1 MLRASCDIRAVLFD
15 LDGVVIDSYEAWFHQ
30 FQQALR
36 HFGHSPVSE
45 HEFRKHWGQSTEDD
59 VRIFM
64 PGRTVGEVKQYF
76 YDHYDEY
83 VQYLSIEP
91 NADRILHLVKE
102 LHLRI
107 GCVTNSHRPIVE
119 ETLRHFRLCGY
130 FETVVTAD
138 DARMPKPSPAMILHA
153 CQNLKTRPEST
164 IFLGDTATDA
174 AAAMSAGCMFVGYR
188 IDGEIR
194 VDCLREFAVWLE
206 GVIDM
211 KEQQ

>member
-1 MLRASCDIRAVLFD
+1 MLRASYDIRAVLFD
-15 LDGVVIDSYEAWFHQ
+15 LDGVLINSYDAWFHQ

-64 PGRTVGEVKQYF
+64 SERTVGEVKQYF

-83 VQYLSIEP
+83 VQYLSMEP
-91 NADRILHLVKE
+91 DADRVLHLIKE
-102 LHLRI
+102 LKLRI
-107 GCVTNSHRPIVE
+107 GCVTNSHGPIVK
-119 ETLRHFRLCGY
+119 ETLRHFRLYPY

-138 DARMPKPSPAMILHA
+138 DVRTPKPSPAMILHA
-153 CQNLKTRPEST
+153 CQDLKTRPERT
-164 IFLGDTATDA
+164 VFLGDTATDA
-174 AAAMSAGCMFVGYR
+174 AAALSAGCMFVGYR
-188 IDGEIR
+188 INGEIR

-206 GVIDM
+206 DVIDM
-211 KEQQ
+211 KNQQ